1 MLNLPPS
8 LCLDS
13 KQYKP
18 IVEIKITYSQFA
30 EGWFW
35 TVGKATSKIYYK
47 SATDAEQD
55 LITFLKNL

>member
-1 MLNLPPS
+1 M
-8 LCLDS
+8 CLDS

-18 IVEIKITYSQFA
+18 TVEIKITYSQFA

-35 TVGKATSKIYYK
+35 AVGKTISKIYYK
-47 SATDAEQD
+47 SAADAEQD